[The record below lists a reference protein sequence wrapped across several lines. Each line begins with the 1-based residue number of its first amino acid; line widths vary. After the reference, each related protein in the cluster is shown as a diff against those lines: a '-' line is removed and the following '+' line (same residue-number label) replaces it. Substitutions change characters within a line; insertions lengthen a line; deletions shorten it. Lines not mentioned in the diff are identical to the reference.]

1 MSIVVVYRL
10 GIPWTYECLK
20 CDRFISLYIAYIV
33 DFYNSYRRSS
43 ANEILESKLLVLYRV
58 TTMN

>member
-43 ANEILESKLLVLYRV
+43 ANEILNQNY
-58 TTMN
+58 